1 MNLMKISSVRLI
13 VFQFILLYAVLILT
27 ACNSNSQQSMMT
39 QEDHTEFLESITYQ
53 EALNDTDTTKTV
65 EHTEEE
71 WENRLSSGEY
81 RILRNEGTELPYVN
95 DYDGFYEEGIYLC
108 RACGNP
114 LFHSDAK
121 YNSRTGWPSYWEPV
135 REGAVGERVDKS
147 LFMTRTETVGAR
159 CGSHIGHVFDDG
171 PDPTGLRYCLNSKA
185 LKFVPKPDEDSR
197 D

>member
-147 LFMTRTETVGAR
+147 LFMTRTETVCAR